1 MSWSAT
7 TATQSD
13 IRTCFGAI
21 EDERFYSF
29 LYEGTAT
36 PQENQRIETRHA
48 GASKQAFCA
57 RLPQIF
63 TLCSYKID
71 VFLRIFSWTPQS
83 SLPPQDWCFVPGFRQ
98 FSSHVTKCHACNGI
112 CTLSSLDAA
121 LTMRYA
127 KNTYHDT
134 TKLLRLPCQMMM
146 EVSKAAP
153 ATKNGSHLLKATQ
166 KYCARHTEKLLAR
179 YETCSGKSQSATP
192 AIRNEVTQGL
202 KPPKYERLRSVA
214 DAKVTSSEH
223 TLNLQTPR
231 ARREPCYA
239 CGKMRIRTIYCYFQC
254 WLTCLLGTHID
265 QAGTFFHRCQ
275 SDAICPFFPQLA
287 LLLDS
292 FLNPAPL

>member
-166 KYCARHTEKLLAR
+166 SIVPVTQKNFWHVMKHVLESHKVPRLP
-179 YETCSGKSQSATP
+179 YETKLRKVWSLQSTSGCD
-192 AIRNEVTQGL
+192 
-202 KPPKYERLRSVA
+202 RLRTQ
-214 DAKVTSSEH
+214 K
-223 TLNLQTPR
+223 
-231 ARREPCYA
+231 
-239 CGKMRIRTIYCYFQC
+239 
-254 WLTCLLGTHID
+254 
-265 QAGTFFHRCQ
+265 
-275 SDAICPFFPQLA
+275 
-287 LLLDS
+287 
-292 FLNPAPL
+292 